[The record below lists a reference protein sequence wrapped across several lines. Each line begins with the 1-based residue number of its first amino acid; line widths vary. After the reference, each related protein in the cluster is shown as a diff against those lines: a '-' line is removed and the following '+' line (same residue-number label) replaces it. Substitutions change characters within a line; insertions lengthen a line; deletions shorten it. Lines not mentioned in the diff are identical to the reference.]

1 MLGGLTPKDKVT
13 LAQFRQTMSQIN
25 ESILEKLFA
34 QVGDGDESDSREGL
48 RRKETNDDFLVDSDE
63 EEADNRSI

>member
-1 MLGGLTPKDKVT
+1 MITTKVLPLIDKVCARMLGGLTPKDKVT

-34 QVGDGDESDSREGL
+34 QVGDEDESDTREG
-48 RRKETNDDFLVDSDE
+48 
-63 EEADNRSI
+63 